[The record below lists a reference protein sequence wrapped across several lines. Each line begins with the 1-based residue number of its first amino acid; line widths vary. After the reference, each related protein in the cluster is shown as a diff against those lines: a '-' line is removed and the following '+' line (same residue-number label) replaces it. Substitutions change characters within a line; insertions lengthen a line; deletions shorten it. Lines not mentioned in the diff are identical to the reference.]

1 MTYAN
6 KIISDSTEI
15 NNLLSAH
22 DNFVKSKNYN
32 LALTCLD
39 DIKKINKKIPNIDL
53 NYSKVYFNIGHD
65 NFKYKKYDTAIHFFN
80 ISKNYLIDHNHDIL
94 IDIYLNIGSCY
105 QKLGKYNEAKLV
117 YEKLLRLDN
126 CPAIVYGLLAYS
138 KLCLGDILDLNNIKN
153 KINDNLNK
161 GLLSLTPFTSI
172 LITDSPQ
179 YQYLTSKIF
188 SASFLNK
195 RNKAYL
201 YSQNKLH
208 DKIKVAYLSSDFYNH
223 ATSHLIAGIF
233 ENQNHQDFEYYAISY
248 GKVDD
253 SDISKRV
260 RNSFKDFISVNNKS
274 EDEISKLLV
283 QLEIDIAIDL
293 KGHTQNNRLN
303 ILSSR
308 PCPIQLSYLGFPGTL
323 GTDFIDYLI
332 FDQYVVN
339 AKNRNYFNEN
349 IIFLP
354 NSYQCNEEK
363 KLINVSKKDSGLP
376 ENKFILCSLNNSRKY
391 NIELLDCWS
400 NILLKNPDTILW
412 LLNDKKEIK
421 DKLLSYFTSKN
432 IKSHRIIFANK
443 IDNQKHISRLSLAD
457 LYLDSYPCNAHTSAS
472 DALQANL
479 PIVTL
484 SGRSMSS
491 RVTGSLLNSLDLQ
504 ELITDNFYNYEKK
517 INQLIRNKDQLKMI
531 KMKITKNKTN
541 IFNAKNFVYNL
552 EKAYK
557 IIWNNFKNGKK
568 IADIYL

>member
-1 MTYAN
+1 M
-6 KIISDSTEI
+6 
-15 NNLLSAH
+15 
-22 DNFVKSKNYN
+22 
-32 LALTCLD
+32 
-39 DIKKINKKIPNIDL
+39 
-53 NYSKVYFNIGHD
+53 
-65 NFKYKKYDTAIHFFN
+65 
-80 ISKNYLIDHNHDIL
+80 
-94 IDIYLNIGSCY
+94 
-105 QKLGKYNEAKLV
+105 
-117 YEKLLRLDN
+117 
-126 CPAIVYGLLAYS
+126 
-138 KLCLGDILDLNNIKN
+138 
-153 KINDNLNK
+153 
-161 GLLSLTPFTSI
+161 
-172 LITDSPQ
+172 
-179 YQYLTSKIF
+179 
-188 SASFLNK
+188 
-195 RNKAYL
+195 
-201 YSQNKLH
+201 
-208 DKIKVAYLSSDFYNH
+208 
-223 ATSHLIAGIF
+223 
-233 ENQNHQDFEYYAISY
+233 
-248 GKVDD
+248 
-253 SDISKRV
+253 
-260 RNSFKDFISVNNKS
+260 
-274 EDEISKLLV
+274 
-283 QLEIDIAIDL
+283 
-293 KGHTQNNRLN
+293 
-303 ILSSR
+303 
-308 PCPIQLSYLGFPGTL
+308 
-323 GTDFIDYLI
+323 
-332 FDQYVVN
+332 
-339 AKNRNYFNEN
+339 
-349 IIFLP
+349 
-354 NSYQCNEEK
+354 
-363 KLINVSKKDSGLP
+363 
-376 ENKFILCSLNNSRKY
+376 NNSRKY

>member
-1 MTYAN
+1 MTHVN
-6 KIISDSTEI
+6 KIISNSTEI
-15 NNLLSAH
+15 NDLLSAH

-32 LALTCLD
+32 LALACLD
-39 DIKKINKKIPNIDL
+39 DIKKINIKFPNIDL
-53 NYSKVYFNIGHD
+53 NYSRVYFNIGHD
-65 NFKYKKYDTAIHFFN
+65 NLISKKYDTAIYYFN
-80 ISKNYLIDHNHDIL
+80 ISKNSIIDNNYDFL
-94 IDIYLNIGSCY
+94 IDIYLNIGSC
-105 QKLGKYNEAKLV
+105 QQLLGKYTEAKLT
-117 YEKLLRLDN
+117 YEKLLKLDN
-126 CPAIVYGLLAYS
+126 CPALVYGLLAYS
-138 KLCLGDILDLNNIKN
+138 KLCLGDILDLNKIKD

-172 LITDSPQ
+172 LISESPK
-179 YQYLTSKIF
+179 YQYLTSKYF

-195 RNKAYL
+195 KKKVAL
-201 YSQNKLH
+201 YSKNKLH
-208 DKIKVAYLSSDFYNH
+208 NKIKVAYLSSDFYNH

-233 ENQNHQDFEYYAISY
+233 ENQNHQDFDYYAISY
-248 GKVDD
+248 GKIDD
-253 SDISKRV
+253 SDIAKRV
-260 RNSFKDFISVNNKS
+260 RNSFKNFISVNNRS
-274 EDEISKLLV
+274 DDEIAKLLV

-293 KGHTQNNRLN
+293 KGHTQNSRLN
-303 ILSSR
+303 ILSSK

-332 FDQYVVN
+332 FDNYVVN
-339 AKNRNYFNEN
+339 ANNRYYFNEN

-363 KLINVSKKDSGLP
+363 KLISVCKKDSGLP

-400 NILLKNPDTILW
+400 NILFNNPNTILW

-421 DKLLSYFTSKN
+421 DKLLSYFASKK
-432 IKSHRIIFANK
+432 IKLHRIIFANK
-443 IDNQKHISRLSLAD
+443 VDTQKHISRLSLAD

-484 SGRSMSS
+484 TGRSMSS

-504 ELITDNFYNYEKK
+504 ELITNNFYNYEKK

-531 KMKITKNKTN
+531 KMKIIKNKKN
-541 IFNAKNFVYNL
+541 IFNAKNFVCNL

-557 IIWNNFKNGKK
+557 LIWNNFKNGKK
-568 IADIYL
+568 IADIFI